1 MTLPRSLT
9 QLGRYRIV
17 REIGRGSM
25 GRVYLAND
33 PNIDRQIA
41 LKVLAPVG
49 GLGQREELHRRFL
62 AETRAAGKL
71 NHTHIV
77 TVYDAEVDAE
87 TSLPYIAM
95 EWVEGRSL
103 EEELRLRGP
112 LPAAQAVLQPT
123 PAAAQ
128 THLDPPATGGHGYR
142 HLHVLAHRR
151 LRATLSLP
159 ARNLRLR
166 WDE

>member
-112 LPAAQAVLQPT
+112 SRRRRPYCSLPLLPRKRT
-123 PAAAQ
+123 SILRRPAG
-128 THLDPPATGGHGYR
+128 TGIDTSTSLPTGGCG
-142 HLHVLAHRR
+142 RR
-151 LRATLSLP
+151 SRF
-159 ARNLRLR
+159 RRGIFV
-166 WDE
+166 